1 MADNEVNW
9 QEKLAYLRTAYAQAL
24 PEKLK
29 QIDAAALDWY
39 KTPTSRDK
47 LEALYLLV
55 HNLAGS
61 GATFGFTDISKNAQ
75 ILEHL
80 LKKAL
85 SKPVLDCATITSDV
99 HQLMTQLA
107 ASFPA
112 LTQAPQDCQ

>member
-61 GATFGFTDISKNAQ
+61 GATFGFTELSNNAQ

-85 SKPVLDCATITSDV
+85 NKPVLDSATIISDV
-99 HQLMTQLA
+99 HQLMTQLTT
-107 ASFPA
+107 SFPA
-112 LTQAPQDCQ
+112 STQAPKNCQ